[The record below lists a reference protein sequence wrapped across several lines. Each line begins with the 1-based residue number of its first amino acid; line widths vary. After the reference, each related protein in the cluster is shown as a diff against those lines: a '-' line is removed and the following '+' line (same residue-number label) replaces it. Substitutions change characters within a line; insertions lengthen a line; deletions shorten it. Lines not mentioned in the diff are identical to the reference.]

1 MTASEVRVPS
11 EAVAGDDIADP
22 SFTLLRGLKLLP
34 TEEELSK
41 ARGITSA
48 FSGPPES
55 VALIEAGATAASKWW
70 AAGLSGFVVAAWAFI
85 RGWWSSN
92 PDNQHVALWVG
103 AIVTAAAILGIAY
116 LLGSDVR
123 GRAAVATETVR
134 ARAAVAEAFVRAAEQ
149 AHARAAA
156 TAARVNAAREDGFL
170 MGFLPGIV
178 VEHTGRAGAD
188 EGGWR
193 VLAVLTDGDRR
204 TRYLLGKG
212 SLHEWVDA
220 ERVKLPQA
228 P

>member
-11 EAVAGDDIADP
+11 EAVAGDDIAEP
-22 SFTLLRGLKLLP
+22 SIALLRGLKLLP
-34 TEEELSK
+34 AEGELSK
-41 ARGITSA
+41 ARGLSSA

-70 AAGLSGFVVAAWAFI
+70 AAGLSGLVVAAWALI

-103 AIVTAAAILGIAY
+103 AVVTAAAILGIAY
-116 LLGSDVR
+116 LLGSDLR

-134 ARAAVAEAFVRAAEQ
+134 ARASVAEAFVRAAEQ
-149 AHARAAA
+149 AHSRAAA
-156 TAARVNAAREDGFL
+156 TQVAAARADGFL

-178 VEHTGRAGAD
+178 VEHTGKPGSD

-193 VLAVLTDGDRR
+193 VLAVLTDGDQR

-220 ERVKLPQA
+220 ERVRLPLA